1 MVSCSHAER
10 QKPAFIS
17 AFTRQL
23 RFIWRPPK
31 FFCYRVR
38 CRPPTCPRRFCMFRQ
53 LSGGFRRRPS
63 HMYCGVVELRLYRLI
78 FKLRGIHSHMIQI
91 SSCILRREPLRCQ
104 FNTTLYMYAQDISF
118 LLWNFS
124 GYILQPSCIHTYL
137 RPEIRKAIGVKERA
151 SHPASATTIPP
162 SPILVKRM

>member
-23 RFIWRPPK
+23 RFIWRPPE

-63 HMYCGVVELRLYRLI
+63 HMYCGVVEIRLYTSLHTWLV

-91 SSCILRREPLRCQ
+91 SSCDLIVFYGVSHYVVSSIPLYICMHKIYH
-104 FNTTLYMYAQDISF
+104 FFYGISA
-118 LLWNFS
+118 
-124 GYILQPSCIHTYL
+124 
-137 RPEIRKAIGVKERA
+137 AIFY
-151 SHPASATTIPP
+151 SHPVFIH
-162 SPILVKRM
+162 I